1 MTRVVEQSYL
11 DKNYDLSRYWTAIP
25 LSMTTPGYQMEMK
38 YS

>member
-11 DKNYDLSRYWTAIP
+11 DRNYDLSRYWTAIP
-25 LSMTTPGYQMEMK
+25 LTVTTPAYELEMQ

>member
-11 DKNYDLSRYWTAIP
+11 DRNFDVSRYWTAIP
-25 LSMTTPGYQMEMK
+25 LSLTTPGWELEMK